1 MEMEQQEVRS
11 RRGRPGLESTAPH
24 VALDQFSSVHEH
36 LHERLCEE
44 LASLEQ
50 RVSALRESPSLH
62 SPTIIST
69 YERMIRK
76 KRDFMERWGWIPGVG
91 VAKAPA
97 SGLSQA

>member
-1 MEMEQQEVRS
+1 MEMEQQEVRHRH
-11 RRGRPGLESTAPH
+11 RRSEPEPTAPD

-44 LASLEQ
+44 LVSLEK

-76 KRDFMERWGWIPGVG
+76 KQDFMERWGMDTHCGCR
-91 VAKAPA
+91 
-97 SGLSQA
+97 